1 MKLFRLGSK
10 NFFRFFSG
18 TFFERKKAIER
29 AEINVDQLSGFMMP
43 SGIISGSALDYLEG
57 ENPSEKSYDEI
68 VQIIEQNVTR
78 TTIQSI
84 AMAKRN
90 LFDLLKREIRS
101 VFCLFVEIYTF
112 DRSLD
117 EITQRLRN
125 LEDQYQLV
133 SERQLDQ
140 SRIRKS
146 VELTA
151 SKSFSNQSRS
161 PRDNSRSGFEHQT
174 TSRLPDS

>member
-101 VFCLFVEIYTF
+101 VFRLFWRDLHFSQVA
-112 DRSLD
+112 R
-117 EITQRLRN
+117 RN
-125 LEDQYQLV
+125 HSTPKKLGGSVPAGVWATAWSVEDQEKCRADGVKIL
-133 SERQLDQ
+133 L
-140 SRIRKS
+140 KS
-146 VELTA
+146 IPIP
-151 SKSFSNQSRS
+151 SW
-161 PRDNSRSGFEHQT
+161 
-174 TSRLPDS
+174 

>member
-1 MKLFRLGSK
+1 MGLQYKDDCGWIVYSIHVAIK
-10 NFFRFFSG
+10 NLEQVKSQYRAHLAHSMDLLKFYEETHDEIVQARIEKIFSGFLKYFFRFFSG

-101 VFCLFVEIYTF
+101 VFRLF
-112 DRSLD
+112 
-117 EITQRLRN
+117 
-125 LEDQYQLV
+125 
-133 SERQLDQ
+133 
-140 SRIRKS
+140 
-146 VELTA
+146 
-151 SKSFSNQSRS
+151 
-161 PRDNSRSGFEHQT
+161 
-174 TSRLPDS
+174 